1 MSRHCECVVRLLVN
15 TQCKIVFWEITISQ
29 LSSYRSARPLI
40 VCPSRSFR
48 PRKCLNPTYPY
59 YKLILLKIVETDFY
73 ILAALLGPEIVLT

>member
-15 TQCKIVFWEITISQ
+15 THCKIVFWEITISQ

-40 VCPSRSFR
+40 VCPS
-48 PRKCLNPTYPY
+48 PTYPY